1 MKATHLYLLCILAG
15 LTWLGVTLRS
25 HNTPESRARAVE
37 AQEAQTAQWQKIAA
51 ELEAIPGLH
60 VRPSDDVGIMAV
72 YTSVPLSDYEAR
84 KFVKAAALKL
94 GYPVMVRLRDDTGQ
108 ILATSEPTF

>member
-1 MKATHLYLLCILAG
+1 MKPLHLYLLCILAG
-15 LTWLGVTLRS
+15 LSWLVLNLR
-25 HNTPESRARAVE
+25 HYNTPKSRARAVA
-37 AQEAQTAQWQKIAA
+37 AQEAQTAQWHKIAA
-51 ELEAIPGLH
+51 ELEALPGVQ
-60 VRPSDDVGIMAV
+60 VRPLEDLGIMAV

-94 GYPVMVRLRDDTGQ
+94 GYPVMVRLRDDTGK